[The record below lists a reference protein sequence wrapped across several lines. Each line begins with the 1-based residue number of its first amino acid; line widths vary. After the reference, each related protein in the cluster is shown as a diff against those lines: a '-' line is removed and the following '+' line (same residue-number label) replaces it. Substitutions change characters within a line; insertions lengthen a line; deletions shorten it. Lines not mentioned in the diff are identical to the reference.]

1 MNIAE
6 LKLQL
11 ISKIM
16 QSDDIDFAN
25 RIEQVLKDDYN
36 EKGNTMVSQTHLDK
50 NTVIAYRADGRPL
63 TVHDLKAEILDIT
76 DDGSGGS
83 KPAANCSVKTRLKG
97 ILWL

>member
-36 EKGNTMVSQTHLDK
+36 GNTMVSQTQLDR

-76 DDGSGGS
+76 DDGRRGS
-83 KPAANCSVKTRLKG
+83 KPVANCSVKTRLKG

>member
-6 LKLQL
+6 LKLKL

-16 QSDDIDFAN
+16 ESDDIDFAN
-25 RIEQVLKDDYN
+25 RIEQVLKDDYD
-36 EKGNTMVSQTHLDK
+36 EKGNIMVYQAQLDR
-50 NTVIAYRADGRPL
+50 NTVVAYRADGCPL

-76 DDGSGGS
+76 DDGSRS
-83 KPAANCSVKTRLKG
+83 NKLAANCSVKTRLKG

>member
-36 EKGNTMVSQTHLDK
+36 GNTMVSQTQLDR
-50 NTVIAYRADGRPL
+50 NIVIAYRADGRPL

-76 DDGSGGS
+76 DDGSRGS
-83 KPAANCSVKTRLKG
+83 KPVANCSVKTRLKG

>member
-1 MNIAE
+1 
-6 LKLQL
+6 
-11 ISKIM
+11 M

-36 EKGNTMVSQTHLDK
+36 GNTMVSKTQLDR

-76 DDGSGGS
+76 DDGSRGS
-83 KPAANCSVKTRLKG
+83 KPVANCSVKTRLKG

>member
-1 MNIAE
+1 MSIAE

-16 QSDDIDFAN
+16 QFDDIDFAN

-36 EKGNTMVSQTHLDK
+36 GNTMVSQAQLDR

-63 TVHDLKAEILDIT
+63 TVHDLKAEIMDIT
-76 DDGSGGS
+76 DDGSRGS
-83 KPAANCSVKTRLKG
+83 KPGANCSVKTRLKG

>member
-1 MNIAE
+1 MSIAE

-36 EKGNTMVSQTHLDK
+36 EKGNTMVSQTQLDR
-50 NTVIAYRADGRPL
+50 NTVIAYRADGCPL
-63 TVHDLKAEILDIT
+63 TVYDLKTEILDIT
-76 DDGSGGS
+76 DDGSHGC

>member
-25 RIEQVLKDDYN
+25 RIEQVLKDDN
-36 EKGNTMVSQTHLDK
+36 SNKGNTEVSKTHLDR
-50 NTVIAYRADGRPL
+50 NTVIAYRADGSPL

-76 DDGSGGS
+76 DDGNRGNKQG
-83 KPAANCSVKTRLKG
+83 ANCSVKTRLKG

>member
-1 MNIAE
+1 MSIAE

-36 EKGNTMVSQTHLDK
+36 EKGNIMVSQIQLDR
-50 NTVIAYRADGRPL
+50 NTVIAYRADGSPL
-63 TVHDLKAEILDIT
+63 TIYDLKAEIMDIT
-76 DDGSGGS
+76 DDGSRGS
-83 KPAANCSVKTRLKG
+83 KPAANCSMKTRLKG